1 VLSRNLAISEEGVN
15 SGRAGKAGGGTL
27 TILLAM
33 SQPDLEFHDVPQAY
47 FITFR
52 AYGTWLHGDERGS
65 VDRNHNRFG
74 SPHLVPNERRRQLNL
89 GRLTNRPVRLAT
101 GARVA
106 IEEAIKETCR
116 IRSWCLWVVNARTN
130 HVHAVVT
137 APCESKR
144 VLNALKS
151 NATRNL
157 RQTGY
162 YTGAG
167 TPWAKRGSRKNLWT
181 EQDVIE
187 AVVYVQ
193 YEQGR

>member
-1 VLSRNLAISEEGVN
+1 
-15 SGRAGKAGGGTL
+15 
-27 TILLAM
+27 M
-33 SQPDLEFHDVPQAY
+33 SDPNFEFHEVPRAY

-74 SPHLVPNERRRQLNL
+74 SPRLIPNERRRQLNL
-89 GRLTNRPVRLAT
+89 GRLKNRPVRLPT

-116 IRSWCLWVVNARTN
+116 IRNWELWVVNARTN
-130 HVHAVVT
+130 HIHAVVT
-137 APCESKR
+137 APCKSEL
-144 VLNALKS
+144 VLNAFKA
-151 NATRNL
+151 NATREL
-157 RQTGY
+157 RA
-162 YTGAG
+162 TGAYKRAG
-167 TPWAKRGSRKNLWT
+167 SPWAKRGSRKNLWT

-193 YEQGR
+193 YEQGE